1 MTPANSSFQHFRRS
15 ASFAIF
21 TITTSIA
28 VIGIVIGL
36 SIPMVALRL
45 NNFGV
50 SELYIGIISAAPALG
65 MFLIA
70 PVVQRIVK
78 WCGKRKAMLIATVI
92 SAISLLPL
100 LSSLPLWLLFP
111 LRLITGL
118 ASGVMICLGETWI
131 NELSPENKR
140 GRILAI
146 YTTVFTVSQLLG
158 PSFIA
163 YYGVEDKSPLFI
175 CTLIHLISV
184 ALFLLM
190 DQKVG
195 DRLAETTSESNFS
208 IVQFVKVAP
217 GICAGI
223 LFFAFFDG
231 TILSMFPIY
240 GMGMGHTEAVAAM
253 MISAILAG
261 DAIMQMPFGWLADHM
276 NREKLYRICGVVTLG
291 ASMLLPF
298 LMTHTDFIWILLFV
312 LGATAGA
319 IYTIALVQIGQY
331 FRGNELIIANAA
343 AAMLW
348 GIGNLSGPLL
358 AGAATAISPS
368 GLPMLLIGI
377 AGLFLWFTREKYG
390 AQAIEQQA
398 Q

>member
-1 MTPANSSFQHFRRS
+1 MSSDNQCLPHFRYS
-15 ASFAIF
+15 PSFAIF

-45 NNFGV
+45 NNYGI

-70 PVVQRIVK
+70 PVVQRIVY
-78 WCGKRKAMLIATVI
+78 WCGKRQAMLIATVV

-118 ASGVMICLGETWI
+118 ASGVLICLGETWI
-131 NELSPENKR
+131 NELSPENRR

-163 YYGVEDKSPLFI
+163 YYGVEDKSPLLI
-175 CTLIHLISV
+175 CTLLHVISV
-184 ALFLLM
+184 ALFLIM
-190 DQKVG
+190 DQKIG
-195 DRLAETTSESNFS
+195 DRISATARESNFS
-208 IVQFVKVAP
+208 IIQFVKVAP

-240 GMGMGHTEAVAAM
+240 GMGMGHTEAIAAM

-276 NREKLYRICGVVTLG
+276 NREKLYRICGVATLF
-291 ASMLLPF
+291 ASCMLPL
-298 LMTHTDFIWILLFV
+298 LITHTYLIWVLLFV

-331 FRGNELIIANAA
+331 FSGNDLIIANAA

-348 GIGNLSGPLL
+348 GVGNLSGPLL
-358 AGAATAISPS
+358 AGVATSISPS
-368 GLPMLLIGI
+368 GLPLLLIVI
-377 AGLFLWFTREKYG
+377 AALFLWFTRRKYSTQV
-390 AQAIEQQA
+390 AQEA
-398 Q
+398 

>member
-1 MTPANSSFQHFRRS
+1 MSSDNQCLPHFRYS
-15 ASFAIF
+15 PSFAIF

-45 NNFGV
+45 NNYGI

-70 PVVQRIVK
+70 PVVQRIMY
-78 WCGKRKAMLIATVI
+78 WCGKRQAMLIATVV

-118 ASGVMICLGETWI
+118 ASGVLICLGETWI
-131 NELSPENKR
+131 NELSPESRR

-163 YYGVEDKSPLFI
+163 YYGVEDKSPLLI
-175 CTLIHLISV
+175 CTLLHVISV
-184 ALFLLM
+184 ALFLIM
-190 DQKVG
+190 DQKIG
-195 DRLAETTSESNFS
+195 DRISATARESNFS
-208 IVQFVKVAP
+208 IIQFVKVAP

-240 GMGMGHTEAVAAM
+240 GMGMGHTEAIAAM

-276 NREKLYRICGVVTLG
+276 NREKLYRICGVATLF
-291 ASMLLPF
+291 ASCMLPL
-298 LMTHTDFIWILLFV
+298 LITHTYLIWVLLFV

-331 FRGNELIIANAA
+331 FSGNDLIIANAA

-348 GIGNLSGPLL
+348 GVGNLSGPLL
-358 AGAATAISPS
+358 AGVATSISPS
-368 GLPMLLIGI
+368 GLPLLLIVI
-377 AGLFLWFTREKYG
+377 AALFLWFTRRKYSTQV
-390 AQAIEQQA
+390 AQEA
-398 Q
+398 

>member
-1 MTPANSSFQHFRRS
+1 MSSDNQCLPHFRYS
-15 ASFAIF
+15 PSFAIL

-45 NNFGV
+45 NNYGI

-70 PVVQRIVK
+70 PVVQRIVY
-78 WCGKRKAMLIATVI
+78 WCGKRQAMLIATVV

-118 ASGVMICLGETWI
+118 ASGVLICLGETWI
-131 NELSPENKR
+131 NELSPESRR

-163 YYGVEDKSPLFI
+163 YYGVEDKSPLLI
-175 CTLIHLISV
+175 CTLLHVISV
-184 ALFLLM
+184 ALFLIM
-190 DQKVG
+190 DQKIG
-195 DRLAETTSESNFS
+195 DRISATARESNFS
-208 IVQFVKVAP
+208 IIQFVKVAP

-240 GMGMGHTEAVAAM
+240 GMGMGHTEAIAAM

-276 NREKLYRICGVVTLG
+276 NREKLYRICGVATLF
-291 ASMLLPF
+291 ASCMLPL
-298 LMTHTDFIWILLFV
+298 LITHTYLIWVLLFV

-331 FRGNELIIANAA
+331 FSGNDLIIANAA

-348 GIGNLSGPLL
+348 GVGNLSGPLL
-358 AGAATAISPS
+358 AGVATSISPS
-368 GLPMLLIGI
+368 GLPLLLIVI
-377 AGLFLWFTREKYG
+377 AALFLWFTRRKYS
-390 AQAIEQQA
+390 AQVA
-398 Q
+398 QEA

>member
-1 MTPANSSFQHFRRS
+1 MNSDSCRFQHFRRS
-15 ASFAIF
+15 IFFAIF
-21 TITTSIA
+21 TITASIG

-45 NNFGV
+45 HNFGV

-65 MFLIA
+65 MLLIA
-70 PVVQRIVK
+70 PAVQKIAQMS
-78 WCGKRKAMLIATVI
+78 GKRYAMLIATII

-100 LSSLPLWLLFP
+100 LASLPLWLLFP

-131 NELSPENKR
+131 NELSPENRR

-163 YYGVEDKSPLFI
+163 YYGVEDKSPLLI
-175 CTLIHLISV
+175 ATLIHIFSV
-184 ALFLLM
+184 ILFLLM
-190 DQKVG
+190 DQKIG
-195 DRLAETTSESNFS
+195 DRLAKTAKHASFS
-208 IVQFVKVAP
+208 ILQFIKVAP
-217 GICAGI
+217 AICGGI

-240 GMGMGHTEAVAAM
+240 GLSMGHTEAIAAL

-261 DAIMQMPFGWLADHM
+261 DAVMQLPFGWLADHM
-276 NREKLYRICGVVTLG
+276 NRGKLYRICGVITLA
-291 ASMLLPF
+291 ASLLLPF
-298 LMTHTDFIWILLFV
+298 MITHQYLIWPLLIV

-331 FRGNELIIANAA
+331 FTGNDLIVANAA

-348 GIGNLSGPLL
+348 GVGNLSGPLL
-358 AGAATAISPS
+358 AGIATSFSPN
-368 GLPMLLIGI
+368 GLPILLIII
-377 AGLFLWFTREKYG
+377 AALFLWVSREKLNEK
-390 AQAIEQQA
+390 ALVSE
-398 Q
+398 

>member
-1 MTPANSSFQHFRRS
+1 MSSDNQCLPHFRYRP
-15 ASFAIF
+15 SFAIF

-45 NNFGV
+45 NNYGI

-70 PVVQRIVK
+70 PVVQRIVY
-78 WCGKRKAMLIATVI
+78 WCGKRQAMLIATVI

-118 ASGVMICLGETWI
+118 ASGVLICLGETWI
-131 NELSPENKR
+131 NELSPESRR

-146 YTTVFTVSQLLG
+146 YTTVFTASQLLG

-163 YYGVEDKSPLFI
+163 YYGVEDKSPLLI
-175 CTLIHLISV
+175 CTLLHIISV
-184 ALFLLM
+184 VLFLIM
-190 DQKVG
+190 DQKIG
-195 DRLAETTSESNFS
+195 DRISATASESNFS
-208 IVQFVKVAP
+208 IIQFVKIAP

-240 GMGMGHTEAVAAM
+240 GMGMGHTEAIAAM

-276 NREKLYRICGVVTLG
+276 NREKLYRICGVVTLV
-291 ASMLLPF
+291 ASCMLPL
-298 LMTHTDFIWILLFV
+298 LITHTYLIWVLLFV

-331 FRGNELIIANAA
+331 FSGNDLIIANAA

-348 GIGNLSGPLL
+348 GVGNLSGPLL
-358 AGAATAISPS
+358 AGVATSISPS
-368 GLPMLLIGI
+368 GLPLLLIAI
-377 AGLFLWFTREKYG
+377 AALFLWFTRSKFS
-390 AQAIEQQA
+390 AQVA
-398 Q
+398 QEA

>member
-1 MTPANSSFQHFRRS
+1 MSSDNQCLPHFRYS
-15 ASFAIF
+15 PSFAIF

-45 NNFGV
+45 NNYGI

-70 PVVQRIVK
+70 PVVQRIVY
-78 WCGKRKAMLIATVI
+78 WCGKRQAMLIATVV

-118 ASGVMICLGETWI
+118 ASGVLICLGETWI
-131 NELSPENKR
+131 NELSPENRR

-163 YYGVEDKSPLFI
+163 YYGVEDKSPLLI
-175 CTLIHLISV
+175 CTLLHVISV
-184 ALFLLM
+184 ALFLIM
-190 DQKVG
+190 DQKIG
-195 DRLAETTSESNFS
+195 DRISATARESNFS
-208 IVQFVKVAP
+208 IIQFVKVAP

-240 GMGMGHTEAVAAM
+240 GMGMGHTEAIAAM

-276 NREKLYRICGVVTLG
+276 NREKLYRICGVATLF
-291 ASMLLPF
+291 ASCMLPL
-298 LMTHTDFIWILLFV
+298 LITHTYLIWVLLFV

-331 FRGNELIIANAA
+331 FSGNDLIIANAA

-348 GIGNLSGPLL
+348 GVGNFSGPLL
-358 AGAATAISPS
+358 AGVATSISPS
-368 GLPMLLIGI
+368 GLPLLLIVI
-377 AGLFLWFTREKYG
+377 AALFLWFTRRKYS
-390 AQAIEQQA
+390 AQVA
-398 Q
+398 QEA

>member
-1 MTPANSSFQHFRRS
+1 MSPDNQRLQNIRRS
-15 ASFAIF
+15 PSFAIF

-45 NNFGV
+45 NNYGV
-50 SELYIGIISAAPALG
+50 GELYIGIISAAPALG

-70 PVVQRIVK
+70 PVVQRIVQ
-78 WCGKRKAMLIATVI
+78 WCGKRKAMLAATVI

-118 ASGVMICLGETWI
+118 ASGVLICLGETWI
-131 NELSPENKR
+131 NELSSENKR

-163 YYGVEDKSPLFI
+163 YYGVEDKSPLLI

-190 DQKVG
+190 DQKIG
-195 DRLAETTSESNFS
+195 DRIAKTASKSHFS
-208 IVQFVKVAP
+208 ILQFVKVAP

-223 LFFAFFDG
+223 VFFAFFDG

-240 GMGMGHTEAVAAM
+240 GMGMGHTEAVAAL

-291 ASMLLPF
+291 ASILLPVVITNTY
-298 LMTHTDFIWILLFV
+298 LIWLLLFV

-331 FRGNELIIANAA
+331 FKGNELIIANAA

-348 GIGNLSGPLL
+348 GLGNLSGPLL
-358 AGAATAISPS
+358 AGVATTISPL
-368 GLPMLLIGI
+368 GLPVLLILG
-377 AGLFLWFTREKYG
+377 AAVFLWFTREKYS
-390 AQAIEQQA
+390 AQVTVQA
-398 Q
+398 TP

>member
-1 MTPANSSFQHFRRS
+1 MSSDNQCLPHFRHS
-15 ASFAIF
+15 PSFAIF

-45 NNFGV
+45 NNYGI

-70 PVVQRIVK
+70 PVVQRIVY
-78 WCGKRKAMLIATVI
+78 WCGKRQAMLIATVI

-100 LSSLPLWLLFP
+100 LGSLPLWLLFP

-118 ASGVMICLGETWI
+118 ASGVLICLGETWI
-131 NELSPENKR
+131 NELCPENRR

-175 CTLIHLISV
+175 CTLLHVISV
-184 ALFLLM
+184 VLFLIM

-195 DRLAETTSESNFS
+195 DRISSTASESNFS
-208 IVQFVKVAP
+208 IIQFVKVAP

-240 GMGMGHTEAVAAM
+240 GMGMGHTEAIAAM

-276 NREKLYRICGVVTLG
+276 NREKLYRICGVVTLA
-291 ASMLLPF
+291 ASCMLP
-298 LMTHTDFIWILLFV
+298 LMITHNYLIWVLLFV
-312 LGATAGA
+312 LGATAGT
-319 IYTIALVQIGQY
+319 IYTIALVQIGQH
-331 FRGNELIIANAA
+331 FSGNDLIIANAA

-358 AGAATAISPS
+358 AGIATSISSS
-368 GLPMLLIGI
+368 GLPLLLIAI
-377 AGLFLWFTREKYG
+377 ATLFLWFTRSKFSARVTQE
-390 AQAIEQQA
+390 A
-398 Q
+398 

>member
-1 MTPANSSFQHFRRS
+1 MSSDNQRLQQLRRTP
-15 ASFAIF
+15 SFAIF

-45 NNFGV
+45 NNAGI

-70 PVVQRIVK
+70 PVVQRIVR
-78 WCGKRKAMLIATVI
+78 WCGKRQAMLIATII

-100 LSSLPLWLLFP
+100 LSTLPLWLLFP
-111 LRLITGL
+111 IRLITGL
-118 ASGVMICLGETWI
+118 ASGVLICLGETWI
-131 NELSPENKR
+131 NELCPENKR

-184 ALFLLM
+184 VLFLIM

-195 DRLAETTSESNFS
+195 DRISATASESRFS
-208 IVQFVKVAP
+208 IIQFVKVAP

-240 GMGMGHTEAVAAM
+240 GMGIGHTEAIAAM

-276 NREKLYRICGVVTLG
+276 NREKLYRICGIVTLG
-291 ASMLLPF
+291 ASCLLPF
-298 LMTHTDFIWILLFV
+298 MITHHIFIWGLLFV

-331 FRGNELIIANAA
+331 FRGNDLIIANAA

-358 AGAATAISPS
+358 AGIATSISPT
-368 GLPMLLIGI
+368 GLPVLLILVAAI
-377 AGLFLWFTREKYG
+377 FLWFTRNKFS
-390 AQAIEQQA
+390 AQISQQA
-398 Q
+398 

>member
-1 MTPANSSFQHFRRS
+1 MSSETSHYQHFRRTPT
-15 ASFAIF
+15 FAIT

-45 NNFGV
+45 NNYGV

-70 PVVQRIVK
+70 PALQRIVH
-78 WCGKRKAMLIATVI
+78 WCGKRYAMLIATIV
-92 SAISLLPL
+92 SAVSLLPL
-100 LSSLPLWLLFP
+100 LATLPLWLLFP

-118 ASGVMICLGETWI
+118 VSGVLICLGETWI
-131 NELSPENKR
+131 NELSPESKR

-163 YYGVEDKSPLFI
+163 YYGVEDKSPLLI
-175 CTLIHLISV
+175 CTLLHLISV
-184 ALFLLM
+184 VLFLM
-190 DQKVG
+190 MKQKVG
-195 DRLAETTSESNFS
+195 DRISATASESRFS
-208 IVQFVKVAP
+208 IIQFVKFAP

-240 GMGMGHTEAVAAM
+240 GVGMGHTEAIAAM

-261 DAIMQMPFGWLADHM
+261 DAIMQLPFGWLADNM
-276 NREKLYRICGVVTLG
+276 NREKLYRLCGIVTLG
-291 ASMLLPF
+291 ASCLLP
-298 LMTHTDFIWILLFV
+298 LLITHQYLIWVLLFV

-331 FRGNELIIANAA
+331 FRGNDLIIANAA

-358 AGAATAISPS
+358 AGIAISISPA
-368 GLPMLLIGI
+368 GLPILLILI
-377 AGLFLWFTREKYG
+377 AAIFLWFTRAQFSAQVTQG
-390 AQAIEQQA
+390 A
-398 Q
+398 

>member
-1 MTPANSSFQHFRRS
+1 MSSDNQCLPHFRCS
-15 ASFAIF
+15 PSFAIF

-45 NNFGV
+45 NNYGI

-70 PVVQRIVK
+70 PVVQRIVY
-78 WCGKRKAMLIATVI
+78 WCGKRQAMLIATVV

-118 ASGVMICLGETWI
+118 ASGVLICLGETWI
-131 NELSPENKR
+131 NELSPESRR

-163 YYGVEDKSPLFI
+163 YYGVEDKSPLLI
-175 CTLIHLISV
+175 CTLLHVISV
-184 ALFLLM
+184 ALFLIM
-190 DQKVG
+190 DQKIG
-195 DRLAETTSESNFS
+195 DRISATARESNFS
-208 IVQFVKVAP
+208 IIQFVKVAP

-240 GMGMGHTEAVAAM
+240 GMGMGHTEAIAAM

-276 NREKLYRICGVVTLG
+276 NREKLYRICGVATLF
-291 ASMLLPF
+291 ASCMLPL
-298 LMTHTDFIWILLFV
+298 LITHTYLIWVLLFV

-331 FRGNELIIANAA
+331 FSGNDLIIANAA

-348 GIGNLSGPLL
+348 GVGNLSGPLL
-358 AGAATAISPS
+358 AGVATSISPS
-368 GLPMLLIGI
+368 GLPLLLIVI
-377 AGLFLWFTREKYG
+377 AALFLWFTRRKYS
-390 AQAIEQQA
+390 AQVA
-398 Q
+398 QEA

>member
-1 MTPANSSFQHFRRS
+1 MSSDNQFLQNCRRS
-15 ASFAIF
+15 PFFAIF
-21 TITTSIA
+21 TITMSIA

-45 NNFGV
+45 HNYGV
-50 SELYIGIISAAPALG
+50 NELYIGIISAAPALG

-70 PVVQRIVK
+70 PVVQRIVL
-78 WCGKRKAMLIATVI
+78 WSGKRKAMLLATII
-92 SAISLLPL
+92 SAVSLLPL
-100 LSSLPLWLLFP
+100 LSTLPLWLLFP
-111 LRLITGL
+111 LRLVTGL

-163 YYGVEDKSPLFI
+163 YYGVEDKSPLLI

-195 DRLAETTSESNFS
+195 DHSAEAAAKSNFS
-208 IVQFVKVAP
+208 IIQFVKIAP
-217 GICAGI
+217 GICGGI

-240 GMGMGHTEAVAAM
+240 
-253 MISAILAG
+253 
-261 DAIMQMPFGWLADHM
+261 AIMQLPFGWLADHM

-291 ASMLLPF
+291 ASFLLPF
-298 LMTHTDFIWILLFV
+298 LIDQPYLIWGLLFV

-331 FRGNELIIANAA
+331 FKGNELIVANAA

-358 AGAATAISPS
+358 GGIATSISPS
-368 GLPMLLIGI
+368 GLPVLLILSAAI
-377 AGLFLWFTREKYG
+377 FLWFTREKYS
-390 AQAIEQQA
+390 AQSIEQLTN
-398 Q
+398 

>member
-1 MTPANSSFQHFRRS
+1 MSSDNQCLPHFRYS
-15 ASFAIF
+15 PSFAIF

-45 NNFGV
+45 NNYGI

-70 PVVQRIVK
+70 PVVQRIVY
-78 WCGKRKAMLIATVI
+78 WCGKRQAMLIATVV

-118 ASGVMICLGETWI
+118 ASGVLICLGETWI
-131 NELSPENKR
+131 NELSPENRR

-163 YYGVEDKSPLFI
+163 YYGVEDKSPLLI
-175 CTLIHLISV
+175 CTLLHVISV
-184 ALFLLM
+184 ALFLIM
-190 DQKVG
+190 DQKIG
-195 DRLAETTSESNFS
+195 DRISATARESNFS
-208 IVQFVKVAP
+208 IIQFVKVAP

-240 GMGMGHTEAVAAM
+240 GMGMGHTEAIAAM

-276 NREKLYRICGVVTLG
+276 NREKLYRICGVATLF
-291 ASMLLPF
+291 ASCMLPL
-298 LMTHTDFIWILLFV
+298 LITHTYLIWVLLFV

-331 FRGNELIIANAA
+331 FSGNDLIIANAA

-348 GIGNLSGPLL
+348 GVGNLSGPLL
-358 AGAATAISPS
+358 AGVATSISPS
-368 GLPMLLIGI
+368 GLPLLLIVI
-377 AGLFLWFTREKYG
+377 AALFLWFTRRKYS
-390 AQAIEQQA
+390 AQVA
-398 Q
+398 QEA

>member
-1 MTPANSSFQHFRRS
+1 MSSDNQCLPHFRYS
-15 ASFAIF
+15 PSFAIL

-45 NNFGV
+45 NNYGI
-50 SELYIGIISAAPALG
+50 SELCIGIISAAPALG

-70 PVVQRIVK
+70 PVVQRIVY
-78 WCGKRKAMLIATVI
+78 WCGKRQAMLIATVV

-118 ASGVMICLGETWI
+118 ASGVLICLGETWI
-131 NELSPENKR
+131 NELSPESRR

-163 YYGVEDKSPLFI
+163 YYGVEDKSPLLI
-175 CTLIHLISV
+175 CTLLHVISV
-184 ALFLLM
+184 ALFLIM
-190 DQKVG
+190 DQKIG
-195 DRLAETTSESNFS
+195 DRISATARESNFS
-208 IVQFVKVAP
+208 IIQFVKVAP

-240 GMGMGHTEAVAAM
+240 GMGMGHTEAIAAM

-276 NREKLYRICGVVTLG
+276 NREKLYRICGVATLF
-291 ASMLLPF
+291 ASCMLPL
-298 LMTHTDFIWILLFV
+298 LITHTYLIWVLLFV

-331 FRGNELIIANAA
+331 FSGNDLIIANAA

-348 GIGNLSGPLL
+348 GVGNLSGPLL
-358 AGAATAISPS
+358 AGVATSISPS
-368 GLPMLLIGI
+368 GLPLLLIVI
-377 AGLFLWFTREKYG
+377 AALFLWFTRRKYS
-390 AQAIEQQA
+390 AQVA
-398 Q
+398 QEA